1 MINDILKDYI
11 ELNIFPLYENNDSGH
26 GIDHIKYVIDRSIK
40 FAKSVDN
47 INYDMVYTIAAY
59 HDIAHHINRKEHE
72 KISSEILFNDDNLKK
87 FFNEEEICL
96 MRDAVYDHRASMDGE
111 PRSIYGKIVSSA
123 DRNTSIDDILR
134 RTYSYRISNFPNS
147 SLNEIISESLEHIKN
162 KFGDMGYASDK
173 MYFDDEEYETF
184 LNDIK
189 ELICNKDLFT
199 EKYLS
204 VNNLNDLFKLNE

>member
-1 MINDILKDYI
+1 MINESVRKYI
-11 ELNIFPLYENNDSGH
+11 ESNILPLYSKNDVGH
-26 GIDHIKYVIDRSIK
+26 GIKHIEYVIDRSMK
-40 FAKSVDN
+40 YADTLDD
-47 INYDMVYTIAAY
+47 INYDMVYVIAAY
-59 HDIAHHINRKEHE
+59 HDVGHSINAKNHE
-72 KISSEILFNDDNLKK
+72 KISSEMLLKDRNLLNY
-87 FFNEEEICL
+87 FSNEEIKL
-96 MRDAVYDHRASMDGE
+96 MSEAVYDHRASMDGE

-147 SLNEIISESLEHIKN
+147 SLDEIISESLEHIKN

-173 MYFDDEEYETF
+173 MYFDDKEYESF
-184 LNDIK
+184 LNDIR
-189 ELICNKDLFT
+189 ELICNKDLFI